1 MTASHSRLFGV
12 LLGAALAFS
21 ATAHAETIFRMDD
34 SAPGEADPDK
44 GIDYVGSVLAFN
56 IYDALLIPGQHGAP
70 VQPHIATAWK
80 IDGDTYTFTL
90 RPDVKFHSGN
100 MLTADDVVFSF
111 KRMMAL
117 GKGNSSLFA
126 GRVAEVTAPDAHT
139 VVFKLS
145 GTYAPFLGA
154 LVRLPILDAKT
165 VMAHKAA
172 GSDPQMGDYGQ
183 AYLSAHD
190 AGTGAYSIVSH
201 VPESETNLV
210 KFDGYFL
217 GVAKSA
223 PDKVRL
229 RYGLQAS
236 TVRELM
242 ASGQQDMTS
251 QWLPPEVMRV
261 LAARK
266 DVHLLNDY
274 GSGIFFLHMN
284 TQKPPLDD
292 VNCRL
297 ALTYAFDYAT
307 ALKMVKITDTVFT
320 GFPANGP
327 ISHGAFG
334 YDPSL
339 PNYARDMTKAKD
351 YLAKCK
357 YTSPD
362 QRAIDIAWITE
373 VPSEER
379 VALLMKADFDPLGF
393 KTTIKGMPWTL
404 YTQQVTNPASTP
416 ALSEVYIDAATPDP
430 DSLLYNMY
438 SSKVAAT
445 WESASHL
452 KDDQVDA
459 LLEQGRTESDTAK
472 RQDIYRK
479 LVARLRD
486 VAPAIFAY
494 EENQVFAGLNTF
506 QLPSLSDD
514 NARFAAEEY
523 GLQFRLIEMAAH

>member
-1 MTASHSRLFGV
+1 MQATRLTLRGA
-12 LLGAALAFS
+12 LLGACMMVALPAF
-21 ATAHAETIFRMDD
+21 AETVFRLDD
-34 SAPGEADPDK
+34 SGPGVADPDK

-56 IYDALLIPGQHGAP
+56 LYDALVIPGQGGVP
-70 VQPHIATAWK
+70 VQPHLASSWK
-80 IDGDTYTFTL
+80 IDGLTYIFTL

-100 MLTADDVVFSF
+100 TMTADDVVFSF
-111 KRMMAL
+111 RRMMAL
-117 GKGNSSLFA
+117 GQGNSSLFA
-126 GRVAEVTAPDAHT
+126 GRVAQVVAVDPQT
-139 VVFKLS
+139 VRFTLS

-154 LVRLPILDAKT
+154 MVRLPILDSRFL
-165 VMAHKAA
+165 MQHKAD
-172 GSDPQMGDYGQ
+172 GKYGEMGDYGE

-190 AGTGAYSIVSH
+190 AGSGAYSIVSH
-201 VPESETNLV
+201 TPESETDMAR
-210 KFDGYFL
+210 FDGYFL
-217 GVAKSA
+217 GMPTHA

-236 TVRELM
+236 TVRELV

-251 QWLPPEVMRV
+251 QWLPPEVMRA

-307 ALKMVKITDTVFT
+307 ALKMVKITDTVSS

-327 ISHGAFG
+327 IPHGAFG
-334 YDPSL
+334 YDANL
-339 PNYARDMTKAKD
+339 PNYARDIDKARA

-357 YTSPD
+357 YKTAD
-362 QRAIDIAWITE
+362 ERKLDIAWITE
-373 VPSEER
+373 VPAEER

-393 KTTIKGMPWTL
+393 QTTIKGTPWTL
-404 YTQQVTNPASTP
+404 YTQIVGKAETTP
-416 ALSEVYIDAATPDP
+416 ALSEVLVDAATPDA

-438 SSKVAAT
+438 SSKVPAT

-452 KDDQVDA
+452 NDPEVDS
-459 LLEQGRTESDTAK
+459 LLEAGRTETDIGRRDA
-472 RQDIYRK
+472 IYRH

-506 QLPSLSDD
+506 RLPPLSDD
-514 NARFAAEEY
+514 KARFSAEEY
-523 GLQFRLIEMAAH
+523 GMQFRLVEMTQ